1 MGFLSE
7 FLHPTRWYSKILVL
21 LLILAFFSVM
31 AIGALSGFLL
41 YRVVSPVPSRSQL
54 DFSDFPGHPE
64 EVTYQVPGEGS
75 RTGWFFPGLRQAP
88 TVLLCPGYRPA
99 EGSCSPWRPR
109 YKINSSTF
117 SCSISPRGAA
127 ARKLRLWATGR
138 CWNCARRLTPW
149 RNGTTWTRAASG

>member
-7 FLHPTRWYSKILVL
+7 FLHPTRWYSKILVVL
-21 LLILAFFSVM
+21 IILAFFSVM

-75 RTGWFFPGLRQAP
+75 RTHKKYHWQ
-88 TVLLCPGYRPA
+88 
-99 EGSCSPWRPR
+99 
-109 YKINSSTF
+109 
-117 SCSISPRGAA
+117 
-127 ARKLRLWATGR
+127 GR
-138 CWNCARRLTPW
+138 CKFAS
-149 RNGTTWTRAASG
+149 RNGRKRAVE